1 MASKPTAMVRVA
13 ISLRML
19 SVTALPIHCM
29 YEYFVYFNAYAIEQ
43 IERAATPLQY
53 KAALKTVPKLEFCRW
68 FTRTSYIGVLLAS
81 AGCEV
86 CRCKTLPDCDAMSCM
101 VYCEHGRVIDDHGC
115 ETCECKPHPRSG
127 RDCPPIVCKKYC
139 PRGFEADENGCDICK
154 CVQLCRTSI
163 SRSK

>member
-1 MASKPTAMVRVA
+1 
-13 ISLRML
+13 ML
-19 SVTALPIHCM
+19 VST
-29 YEYFVYFNAYAIEQ
+29 
-43 IERAATPLQY
+43 
-53 KAALKTVPKLEFCRW
+53 
-68 FTRTSYIGVLLAS
+68 
-81 AGCEV
+81 GCEV
-86 CRCKTLPDCDAMSCM
+86 CRCKTLPDCDPMSCM